1 MPFEWDSSNE
11 CSICLDM
18 FDPILNDSIV
28 IGHCLHRF
36 HLECLKKYMLRKKNA
51 LREAEREVARG
62 RGIRTPTR
70 TELAEITEKIPCPT
84 CGSLFS
90 LNSLEPYES
99 INVWPLNPDAPEPQL
114 PKAPEDVNNI
124 LIYRTPGN
132 TKSQQA
138 MIDKYYRS
146 GVEEDNKKFYE
157 NFRPRCPLP
166 HFLPHIQIPEPTD
179 SLEFIETQLK
189 AALRNSN
196 IALNDHINAT
206 DYIDYFFID
215 ALHRQG
221 IIMSD
226 LDKLYNKKIY
236 SITKYRYDETMRI
249 YSIIQEIFEE
259 SKTFSGRIKLI
270 TRSVKKE
277 PNKTFKSIGR
287 SIAKT
292 TNDRYQS
299 FKKSLFETNLRE
311 NMRALG
317 NKLRRRTMRHVR
329 IEGGKN
335 KPRKPK
341 KHNKSRKLRKPRKK

>member
-1 MPFEWDSSNE
+1 MPFEWDSSIE
-11 CSICLDM
+11 CSICLDK
-18 FDPILNDSIV
+18 FDPLLNDSIV
-28 IGHCLHRF
+28 IGNCLHRF
-36 HLECLKKYMLRKKNA
+36 HLECLKNYMLRKKTA
-51 LREAEREVARG
+51 LREAEREVARERG
-62 RGIRTPTR
+62 RRTPTR

-114 PKAPEDVNNI
+114 LEAPEDVNTI

-132 TKSQQA
+132 LLSPAAMTK
-138 MIDKYYRS
+138 KYYT
-146 GVEEDNKKFYE
+146 GFGKEDNKRYYE
-157 NFRPRCPLP
+157 YYKKNLRPRCPLL

-196 IALNDHINAT
+196 IALNDKLNAEE
-206 DYIDYFFID
+206 YNHYYFIQF
-215 ALHRQG
+215 LYTQG

-226 LDKLYNKKIY
+226 IDKLYNKKIY
-236 SITKYRYDETMRI
+236 SIAESRYYETKRI

-270 TRSVKKE
+270 TQSVKKK
-277 PNKTFKSIGR
+277 PGKTFKSIRR

-311 NMRALG
+311 SMRALG
-317 NKLRRRTMRHVR
+317 NKLRRRTMHNVR

-335 KPRKPK
+335 KSR
-341 KHNKSRKLRKPRKK
+341 KSRKHDKS